1 MLPTLARALALATT
15 IAIAVVVVAKKTIRM
30 RNNNEAGFA
39 LLDRGQGIVSL
50 GRILFATA
58 LYNEA
63 DD

>member
-30 RNNNEAGFA
+30 RNNNEAGLA

-50 GRILFATA
+50 GRILFAAA